1 MGAFTDTE
9 LAAVEHSLTGFLERR
24 RPREEIRDEV
34 DLSYRITG
42 QSVIIVEV
50 RQAWR
55 GPPGEKIELP
65 IAKATY
71 VRAHDHWRVYWQ
83 RADLKWHRYEPDSIA
98 EDIQQFLDVVE
109 RDEYAAFFG

>member
-1 MGAFTDTE
+1 MAMFTETE
-9 LAAVEHSLTGFLERR
+9 LESVKHVLNGFLERK

-34 DLSYRITG
+34 DLSYRIDG
-42 QSVIIVEV
+42 QSVTIMEV

-71 VRAHDHWRVYWQ
+71 VRTHDHWRVYWQ
-83 RADLKWHRYEPDSIA
+83 RADLKWHRYDPSDTVK
-98 EDIQQFLDVVE
+98 DIQQFVDVVE
-109 RDEYAAFFG
+109 RDEFNAFFG